1 MPGNQS
7 NSKRN
12 SKKSPLVF
20 HKKKRKIEEVKLSIQ
35 SIEKAYVGNKTI
47 INVKAKPERYVRLM
61 EATITDPMLRQQV
74 LKLKKISRGSFDLR
88 FKPKMIGK
96 YIISF
101 YAISKQ
107 NLFRREE
114 ITFDI
119 VEAPIIPISNE
130 KTTISEDDFAID
142 MSKVKKRNWP
152 SSSAY
157 SIALQNPKNAISD
170 IYPQIRNGIFQQN
183 PRVKYPTLIFGSGN
197 FGTVFNLKADSG
209 NYAIKC
215 FTRGS
220 PDLEIRYQ
228 AISRQLNGKKFPFFT
243 EFNYMDNAVRVMDKK
258 DTYYPV
264 LMMSWVSGENL
275 NQYITRNLK
284 DSKLLVTTAKSLLGA
299 VQDMV
304 RNKIA
309 HGDLSGDNILVAAD
323 GSVSLIDYDGMYV
336 PPIAKLGA
344 SEAGHEA
351 FQHPKRSTE
360 FNEKLDFFSCLLI
373 YATLHALSKKPE
385 LWEYNNGDGDK
396 LIISGDDLKDPSKSD
411 VLKDMKKIGGKVK
424 TLTDLMIRSL
434 SKESDWDQI
443 SPLLLS

>member
-1 MPGNQS
+1 
-7 NSKRN
+7 
-12 SKKSPLVF
+12 
-20 HKKKRKIEEVKLSIQ
+20 
-35 SIEKAYVGNKTI
+35 
-47 INVKAKPERYVRLM
+47 
-61 EATITDPMLRQQV
+61 
-74 LKLKKISRGSFDLR
+74 
-88 FKPKMIGK
+88 
-96 YIISF
+96 
-101 YAISKQ
+101 
-107 NLFRREE
+107 
-114 ITFDI
+114 
-119 VEAPIIPISNE
+119 
-130 KTTISEDDFAID
+130 
-142 MSKVKKRNWP
+142 
-152 SSSAY
+152 
-157 SIALQNPKNAISD
+157 
-170 IYPQIRNGIFQQN
+170 
-183 PRVKYPTLIFGSGN
+183 
-197 FGTVFNLKADSG
+197 
-209 NYAIKC
+209 
-215 FTRGS
+215 
-220 PDLEIRYQ
+220 
-228 AISRQLNGKKFPFFT
+228 
-243 EFNYMDNAVRVMDKK
+243 MDNAVRVMDKK